1 MQSAELPDNQSEHVH
16 VAAHLNGTYGSLM
29 LYTTAEEKGR
39 VQERGTADT
48 GNIIGYAT
56 YTVGNSQQPS
66 VRSQR
71 LSVSKR
77 YTNAS
82 ILQSADIEAI
92 ISSHRTADLV
102 QLNGAFGWPD
112 YTYLPVAEP
121 VKPSEQ
127 LLKQIDASKVCSSAA
142 AAAAAAIAAAAA
154 CMLLCHNP
162 VLTREA
168 ASCASA

>member
-1 MQSAELPDNQSEHVH
+1 MASAELPDGQSEHVH
-16 VAAHLNGTYGSLM
+16 VAARLSGTYGSLM
-29 LYTTAEEKGR
+29 LFTTLVEKGR

-48 GNIIGYAT
+48 GNIIGYTT
-56 YTVGNSQQPS
+56 YTVRSSQQPS

-71 LSVSKR
+71 LSVSMR
-77 YTNAS
+77 YTSAFE
-82 ILQSADIEAI
+82 LQSADIEAI
-92 ISSHRTADLV
+92 ISNHRTADLV

-121 VKPSEQ
+121 EKQSGQV
-127 LLKQIDASKVCSSAA
+127 LKQIEASKVCSSAA
-142 AAAAAAIAAAAA
+142 AAAAAAAPA
-154 CMLLCHNP
+154 CMSLCHDP